1 MSIQLDELIRYW
13 HGRLSP
19 EREAAVEE
27 AIFEDASTA
36 RRLESVV
43 RLDGGIREVMAAGK
57 ARSALTVDALEGLK
71 RAGLRVR
78 TYEIAPG
85 ETVPCT
91 IALEDLV
98 AVRLRGDFATAE
110 RVDVVI
116 DGTLEGMPATSERFD
131 DVPVDRRSGE
141 LVFIHPGDQ
150 IRALPRSQ
158 FRYTV
163 TSGALRLGVFMLDHT
178 PPMALT

>member
-1 MSIQLDELIRYW
+1 M
-13 HGRLSP
+13 
-19 EREAAVEE
+19 
-27 AIFEDASTA
+27 
-36 RRLESVV
+36 
-43 RLDGGIREVMAAGK
+43 
-57 ARSALTVDALEGLK
+57 
-71 RAGLRVR
+71 R